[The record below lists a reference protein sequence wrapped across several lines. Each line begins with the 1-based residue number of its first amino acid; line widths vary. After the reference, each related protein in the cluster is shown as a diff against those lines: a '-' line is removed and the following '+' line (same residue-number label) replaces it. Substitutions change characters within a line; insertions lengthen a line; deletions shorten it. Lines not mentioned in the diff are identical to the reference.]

1 MQILSYHF
9 SILQCLILVFS
20 AFIIGLS
27 KAGINSISILTVS
40 GLAYVF
46 GSKSSTGI
54 LLPMLL
60 FADVFAVKYYNR
72 HTDWKYIFKL
82 LPWMIIGIILGV
94 WFGKDISEVVFKKSL
109 AILVVITIISM
120 IWWETQSNKSVP
132 KHWSFAGSIG
142 LMAGFTTMVGNMAG
156 AFSNV
161 YFLAMRLQKEIFIG
175 TSAWLFLIIN
185 AFKVPFHVFIWHTIS
200 WDSLVI
206 NLWLI
211 PFLLSGFFVGIKMVK
226 QIQEDRYRKLIL
238 YLTGFASIFILFSL

>member
-1 MQILSYHF
+1 MQISSYHF
-9 SILQCLILVFS
+9 SIIQCLILVVS

-40 GLAYVF
+40 GLAFVF

-72 HTDWKYIFKL
+72 HTDWKYIIKL
-82 LPWMIIGIILGV
+82 LPWMVIGIILGV

-109 AILVVITIISM
+109 AILVVVTVISM
-120 IWWETQSNKSVP
+120 IWWETQTNKSVP
-132 KHWSFAGSIG
+132 SHWSFAGTIG

-161 YFLAMRLQKEIFIG
+161 YFLAMRLKKEIFIG

-185 AFKVPFHVFIWHTIS
+185 AFKVPFHVFVWHTIS

-211 PFLLSGFFVGIKMVK
+211 PFLLGGFFVGIKVVK

-238 YLTGFASIFILFSL
+238 YLTGFASIVILVSL